1 VQTSPPPAD
10 PTTVP
15 PTTPD
20 ASVGNVGDTGGAGD
34 PGGAGDTGGVGN
46 TDNAPVGSDP
56 ATAADASVVVP
67 AGSTTGP

>member
-1 VQTSPPPAD
+1 MAATS
-10 PTTVP
+10 
-15 PTTPD
+15 
-20 ASVGNVGDTGGAGD
+20 AGSRT

-67 AGSTTGP
+67 ADSTTGP